1 MSIFSCIFAIGG
13 LGSVSLS
20 SLNSVSCFSCY
31 QPPILLYDE
40 LGLFCVKR
48 YLASV
53 LHYSN
58 GTNEVIGRE
67 GFDFKEH

>member
-1 MSIFSCIFAIGG
+1 MSILSCIFAIGG
-13 LGSVSLS
+13 LGSVSFR

-48 YLASV
+48 YLAGV
-53 LHYSN
+53 LRYSN
-58 GTNEVIGRE
+58 GTNEVIGSE
-67 GFDFKEH
+67 GFDFK